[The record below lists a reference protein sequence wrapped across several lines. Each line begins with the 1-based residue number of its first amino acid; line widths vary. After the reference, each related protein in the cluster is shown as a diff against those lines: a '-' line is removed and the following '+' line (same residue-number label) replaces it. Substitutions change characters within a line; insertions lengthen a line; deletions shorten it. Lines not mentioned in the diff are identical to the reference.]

1 MMENIGSPAITFAI
15 GVTLAWLAGVRV
27 YLTVFGIGLAGLMGW
42 MDLPEHLRVMQS
54 PVVLGVS
61 GTLCLVEF
69 FTDKLPGV
77 DSIWDLISTVVRV
90 PAGAFLGGIALPADG
105 GEASLG
111 GMILGGSIALGSHA
125 LKSSTRA
132 LINASPEPVS
142 NWTASLTEDGLALTA
157 LWLVVT
163 HPFWAVGLL
172 TLATLA
178 FVGVLLLLLRVFRRV
193 KQRITLGTA

>member
-1 MMENIGSPAITFAI
+1 MMENIDSPALTFAI

-54 PVVLGVS
+54 PLVLCVS
-61 GTLCLVEF
+61 GALCLVEF

-77 DSIWDLISTVVRV
+77 DSIWDLISTLVRV
-90 PAGAFLGGIALPADG
+90 PAGAFLGGIALPTDA
-105 GEASLG
+105 GEASIAGMALG
-111 GMILGGSIALGSHA
+111 GGVALGSHA

-132 LINASPEPVS
+132 LINASPEPIS
-142 NWTASLTEDGLALTA
+142 NWTASLAEDGLSLTA

-163 HPFWAVGLL
+163 HPFWALGLL
-172 TLATLA
+172 VVATLA
-178 FVGVLLLLLRVFRRV
+178 AIWMLLLLLRLFRHV
-193 KQRITLGTA
+193 KQKVTTGIA

>member
-1 MMENIGSPAITFAI
+1 MMENIDSPALTFAI

-54 PVVLGVS
+54 PLVLCVS
-61 GTLCLVEF
+61 GALCLVEF

-77 DSIWDLISTVVRV
+77 DSIWDLLSTVVRV
-90 PAGAFLGGIALPADG
+90 PAGAFLGGIALPTDT
-105 GEASLG
+105 GEASIAGMMLG
-111 GMILGGSIALGSHA
+111 GGVALGSHA

-132 LINASPEPVS
+132 LINASPEPMS
-142 NWTASLTEDGLALTA
+142 NWTASLAEDGLSLTA

-163 HPFWAVGLL
+163 HPFWALGLL
-172 TLATLA
+172 VVATLA
-178 FVGVLLLLLRVFRRV
+178 AIWMLLLLLRLFRHV
-193 KQRITLGTA
+193 KQKVSTGIA

>member
-1 MMENIGSPAITFAI
+1 MMENIDSPALTFAI

-54 PVVLGVS
+54 PLVLCVS
-61 GTLCLVEF
+61 GALCLVEF

-77 DSIWDLISTVVRV
+77 DSIWDLLSTVVRV
-90 PAGAFLGGIALPADG
+90 PAGAFLGGIALPTDA
-105 GEASLG
+105 GEASIAGMVLG
-111 GMILGGSIALGSHA
+111 GGVALGSHA

-132 LINASPEPVS
+132 LINASPEPIS
-142 NWTASLTEDGLALTA
+142 NWTASLAEDGLSLTA

-163 HPFWAVGLL
+163 HPFWALGLL
-172 TLATLA
+172 VVATLA
-178 FVGVLLLLLRVFRRV
+178 AIWMLLLLLRLFRHV
-193 KQRITLGTA
+193 KQKVSTGIA